1 MAFMLF
7 VLLLIGGVVALSYS
21 PLIDHLMKPLRPD
34 TPSPPVSDEARG
46 TPAPDNTIK
55 DSTRDFPA
63 PDNPTTTSPLR
74 SPDTEGTP

>member
-21 PLIDHLMKPLRPD
+21 PLIDHLMKPLRPE
-34 TPSPPVSDEARG
+34 SPPEPISDEARG

-55 DSTRDFPA
+55 ESRPDFPA

-74 SPDTEGTP
+74 SPDVEGAP